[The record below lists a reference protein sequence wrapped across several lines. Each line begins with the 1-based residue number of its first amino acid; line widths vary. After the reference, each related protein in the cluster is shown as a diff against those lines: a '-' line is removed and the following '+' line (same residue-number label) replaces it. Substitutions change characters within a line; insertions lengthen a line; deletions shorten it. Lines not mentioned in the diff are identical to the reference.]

1 MVELVEDRLYLMEAK
16 MEAKTR
22 LKTGTGDATPLAMNN
37 DDGMD
42 AIDLDSSFVPASDEC
57 LSAEVLIDQWWL

>member
-1 MVELVEDRLYLMEAK
+1 